1 MPFACKMMQFTALN
15 PTNNHAKCRKK
26 QDELIGITTKNHGIL
41 HNFST
46 HFT

>member
-1 MPFACKMMQFTALN
+1 MLFACKMPQFTALN
-15 PTNNHAKCRKK
+15 PTNNHAKCLKK

-46 HFT
+46 RFT

>member
-1 MPFACKMMQFTALN
+1 MPFACKMPQFTALN

-26 QDELIGITTKNHGIL
+26 QDELIGIATKNHGIL
-41 HNFST
+41 HNLST

>member
-1 MPFACKMMQFTALN
+1 MLSACKVMQFTALK

-46 HFT
+46 HST

>member
-1 MPFACKMMQFTALN
+1 MLFACKMMQFTALN
-15 PTNNHAKCRKK
+15 PTNDHTKRLKK
-26 QDELIGITTKNHGIL
+26 QDDKIGITTKNHMIL